1 MTRPS
6 REDLLG
12 YLLGAL
18 DEAER
23 QSVES
28 HLASNPPLRE
38 ELQELGR
45 RLHHLGLDRE
55 QSDDSPPLCLAART
69 CEFIENQIDQTEA
82 VGIAGSADELPAPVR
97 PATLTAGLSP
107 SLRVAGEQAGRMRW
121 ADLLVAA
128 AVVLLIA
135 FLSLPALNN
144 SRFQAQVNLCQNQ
157 LRELGVALH
166 KHSEL
171 DPLRRFPWVE
181 ARGNRAAAGI
191 YAPTLVDRKLVTG
204 DRLFVCPAS
213 PLAKN
218 LDGWSVP
225 SLAQIDAAADEL
237 LSRYHAAM
245 GGSFGYSLGYS
256 ERGDLQPVRDQRR
269 ANYPLLADAPSAA
282 RLHQV
287 SLNHDGV
294 GQNLLYEDGR
304 TAFVL
309 TASHPALDDDF
320 YHNRLGHVAAGLDPD
335 DAVLGASSD
344 RPWPLTTVLKP

>member
-23 QSVES
+23 QTVES
-28 HLASNPPLRE
+28 QLARNQPLRE
-38 ELQELGR
+38 ELHELGR
-45 RLHHLGLDRE
+45 RLQNLGLDGE
-55 QSDDSPPLCLAART
+55 HQEEPPPLCLAART
-69 CEFIENQIDQTEA
+69 CEFVETIIDHSEQPSCPA
-82 VGIAGSADELPAPVR
+82 SSSPCPAMPPSAA
-97 PATLTAGLSP
+97 PATGLSP
-107 SLRVAGEQAGRMRW
+107 SLRVAGEQAGRFRW
-121 ADLLVAA
+121 VDLLVAVA
-128 AVVLLIA
+128 AVLLIA

-181 ARGNRAAAGI
+181 ARGNRAVAGI
-191 YAPTLVDRKLVTG
+191 YAPTLVDRKLVMG
-204 DRLFVCPAS
+204 ERLFVCPSS

-218 LDGWSVP
+218 LDGWAVP
-225 SLAQIDAAADEL
+225 SLAEIDAAADEL
-237 LSRYHAAM
+237 LGRYHAAM
-245 GGSFGYSLGYS
+245 GGSFGYSLGYADQ
-256 ERGDLQPVRDQRR
+256 GDLQPVRDQRR
-269 ANYPLLADAPSAA
+269 TNYPLLADAPSAA

-309 TASHPALDDDF
+309 AAAHPSLDDDF
-320 YHNRLGHVAAGLDPD
+320 YHNRLGHVAAGLDSN